1 MHRPTSLLL
10 TSQSIPTSLRIAL
23 RELRKPGIGIVTLF
37 ATLVFAATILVL
49 TVSLTQSVRDGLR
62 QSAQQTIGGDISLRL
77 FHRAPRID
85 EIAFLETLGT
95 LSLTIEQRVMLQP
108 SDNQPAVLSE
118 LKAVDATY
126 PLFGHLKLSP
136 DIPLSEAL
144 GTRDG
149 TPGIVVDPELVE
161 DGGYRVGD
169 TLYLGG
175 QPYQIRARIAAEPE
189 RKFRLFSLGP
199 RVIVGLNAYRNS
211 PLLAPGKQ
219 VYWYLRIKLPP
230 DNTRT
235 PDQIIAAIEGR
246 FPDSGWRIVN
256 AADGVPGL
264 ERIGDFASAFVSL
277 MGIAIFAIATSAI
290 RNALTADLATRRP
303 RFATLRSL
311 GARPQEVAASIIW
324 QMGLITGLAIL
335 IAVVLTAIAGGVFNP
350 LFAEMLGFDAR
361 PTFENIPMIAGF
373 VFGFVALVSIN
384 PIRDASG
391 VSPACL
397 FRHQDHR
404 ETQSPL
410 KSRSTKLIIIKALIA
425 ACLFGIAGAL
435 IDLGWFSLV
444 LLAVLVGCQVLFV
457 GLGRII
463 QAMAGGLSTRHRL
476 SPTFRLALRNIAR
489 PSAPTVTITA
499 SFGLAMACLTA
510 VILFGSLAGQHL
522 KSILPFQTPDVV
534 FFDIPPTEQD
544 AFQADVLG
552 ADGVQS
558 ITQMP
563 FLHGRVTHL
572 NGTPLTQAQVPRRYH
587 WFLRGDRGMSWTDR
601 PTANMSESTLTDG
614 QWWPP
619 ESVNEDLASIDAGV
633 AQAIGAAV
641 GDSLTV
647 NIMGKPHKVR
657 IANLRQIDWTR
668 LDLDFPIVLSPMSP
682 TFDHGVISAVKL
694 NDTMDATASLTPILE
709 THHDIPVI
717 FVNDVLAKLTRL
729 FDGVV
734 AGLLGITTL
743 ATLGAVLVIIC
754 GLIALRQR
762 QTETLAMLRA
772 LGIRPRQ
779 ITQTGALETGLM
791 VAIGGLIGLMAGSGI
806 AIIAAQAIGTIDLAQ
821 VVTIA
826 GPLIAAA
833 FGTIVVLGF
842 GGGWILQAA
851 SLRAQTGWRG

>member
-1 MHRPTSLLL
+1 MRRPTSLLL
-10 TSQSIPTSLRIAL
+10 TSQSTPTSLRIAL

-37 ATLVFAATILVL
+37 ATLVFAVTILVL
-49 TVSLTQSVRDGLR
+49 TISLTQSVRDGLR

-77 FHRAPRID
+77 FHRTPTTD
-85 EIAFLETLGT
+85 EIAFLKKLST
-95 LSLTIEQRVMLQP
+95 LSLTIEQRVMVQP
-108 SDNQPAVLSE
+108 SDNQQAVLSE
-118 LKAVDATY
+118 LKAVDAAY
-126 PLFGHLKLSP
+126 PLFGNLALSP

-144 GTRDG
+144 GTSNG
-149 TPGIVVDPELVE
+149 TPGIVVGPELIE

-169 TLYLGG
+169 TLYLGD
-175 QPYQIRARIAAEPE
+175 QPYQIRARIVTEPE

-199 RVIVGLNAYRNS
+199 RLIVGLDAYRNS

-235 PDQIIAAIEGR
+235 PDQIIAAIEDR
-246 FPDSGWRIVN
+246 FPDSGWRIVS

-290 RNALTADLATRRP
+290 RNALTADFAARRP

-311 GARPQEVAASIIW
+311 GARPHEVAASIIW
-324 QMGLITGLAIL
+324 QMGLITGFAIL
-335 IAVVLTAIAGGVFNP
+335 IAVVLTAIAGAVLGP
-350 LFAEMLGFDAR
+350 LFAEMLGFDVR

-373 VFGFVALVSIN
+373 VFGFVAFVSIH
-384 PIRDASG
+384 PIRDASDA
-391 VSPACL
+391 SPARL
-397 FRHQDHR
+397 FRHQDR
-404 ETQSPL
+404 LETQGML
-410 KSRSTKLIIIKALIA
+410 KTRLTKLMIVKAVIA
-425 ACLFGIAGAL
+425 ACLLGIASAL

-444 LLAVLVGCQVLFV
+444 LLAVIVACQVLFV

-463 QAMAGGLSTRHRL
+463 QAMAGRLSTRHHL
-476 SPTFRLALRNIAR
+476 SPTLRLALRNIAR

-510 VILFGSLAGQHL
+510 VILFGSVAGQHL
-522 KSILPFQTPDVV
+522 KSVLPSQTPDVV
-534 FFDIPPTEQD
+534 FFDIPPTTQD
-544 AFQADVLG
+544 AFQADVLRT
-552 ADGVQS
+552 DGVQS

-572 NGTPLTQAQVPRRYH
+572 NGAPLTQAQVPRRYH

-601 PTANMSESTLTDG
+601 PTANMSQSMLTDG

-633 AQAIGAAV
+633 AQAVGAAV

-647 NIMGKPHKVR
+647 NIMGKPHNVR

-682 TFDHGVISAVKL
+682 AFDHGVISAVQL
-694 NDTMDATASLTPILE
+694 NDTMDARASMAPILE
-709 THHDIPVI
+709 THRDIPVI

-734 AGLLGITTL
+734 AGMLAISSF

-754 GLIALRQR
+754 GLIALRQHHA
-762 QTETLAMLRA
+762 ETLAMLRA

-791 VAIGGLIGLMAGSGI
+791 VAISGLVGLMAGSGI
-806 AIIAAQAIGTIDLAQ
+806 AIIAAQAIGTINLEQ
-821 VVTIA
+821 VATIA
-826 GPLIAAA
+826 GPMIATA
-833 FGTIVVLGF
+833 FGMIVVLGF
-842 GGGWILQAA
+842 GGGWVLQAT
-851 SLRAQTGWRG
+851 SLRAQPGWRG

>member
-1 MHRPTSLLL
+1 M
-10 TSQSIPTSLRIAL
+10 
-23 RELRKPGIGIVTLF
+23 RKPGIGIVTLF

-77 FHRAPRID
+77 FHRAPTTD

-95 LSLTIEQRVMLQP
+95 LSLTIEQRVMVQP
-108 SDNQPAVLSE
+108 SDNQQAVLSE
-118 LKAVDATY
+118 LKAVDAPY
-126 PLFGHLKLSP
+126 PLFGNLALSP
-136 DIPLSEAL
+136 DIHLSEAL

-149 TPGIVVDPELVE
+149 TPGIVVGPELVE
-161 DGGYRVGD
+161 DVGYRVGD

-199 RVIVGLNAYRNS
+199 RVIVGLDAYRNS
-211 PLLAPGKQ
+211 SLLAPGKQ

-230 DNTRT
+230 DNKRS
-235 PDQIIAAIEGR
+235 PDQIIAAIEDQ
-246 FPDSGWRIVN
+246 FPDSGWRIVS

-324 QMGLITGLAIL
+324 QMGLITTFAIL
-335 IAVVLTAIAGGVFNP
+335 IAVVLTVIAGEVLGP
-350 LFAEMLGFDAR
+350 LFAEILGFDAR
-361 PTFENIPMIAGF
+361 PTFENGPLITGF
-373 VFGFVALVSIN
+373 VFGFVALVAIN
-384 PIRDASG
+384 PIRDASEA
-391 VSPACL
+391 SPACL
-397 FRHQDHR
+397 FRHQDQR
-404 ETQSPL
+404 ETQDTI
-410 KSRSTKLIIIKALIA
+410 KRRSIKLIIIKAVIA
-425 ACLFGIAGAL
+425 ACLLGIAGAL

-463 QAMAGGLSTRHRL
+463 RAIAGRLSTRHRL
-476 SPTFRLALRNIAR
+476 SPTLRLALRNIAR

-510 VILFGSLAGQHL
+510 VMLFGSLAGQHL
-522 KSILPFQTPDVV
+522 KSVLPSQTPDPDVV

-544 AFQADVLG
+544 AFQADVLR

-572 NGTPLTQAQVPRRYH
+572 NDAPLTQAQVPRRYH
-587 WFLRGDRGMSWTDR
+587 WFLRGDRGMSWADR
-601 PTANMSESTLTDG
+601 PTANMSQSTLKDG
-614 QWWPP
+614 HWWSP
-619 ESVNEDLASIDAGV
+619 ESVNEGLASIDAGV

-647 NIMGKPHKVR
+647 NIMGTPHNVR

-682 TFDHGVISAVKL
+682 AFDHGVISAVQL
-694 NDTMDATASLTPILE
+694 NDTMDARASMAPILE
-709 THHDIPVI
+709 TYRDIPVI

-734 AGLLGITTL
+734 VGLLAITSL

-779 ITQTGALETGLM
+779 ISQTGALETGLM
-791 VAIGGLIGLMAGSGI
+791 VAISGLVGLMAGSGI

-821 VVTIA
+821 VAIIA
-826 GPLIAAA
+826 GPMIATA
-833 FGTIVVLGF
+833 FGMIVVLGF

-851 SLRAQTGWRG
+851 SLRTQAGWHG